1 MRVNNFKKTLNSK
14 CNSHNRFNCKEDK
27 SLAGDLATA
36 NNDVA
41 SAHLFYNS
49 VDCAK
54 EVLSSRFTSFS
65 FIGLIL
71 LALLI

>member
-1 MRVNNFKKTLNSK
+1 MNSK

-27 SLAGDLATA
+27 SLADDFARA

-54 EVLSSRFTSFS
+54 EVLSSRFSSFS
-65 FIGLIL
+65 YIGLII
-71 LALLI
+71 LAILI